1 MRTCKR
7 CGRTL
12 SDDEIV
18 CRACSGSDKSQE
30 SSSNLHGISVN
41 QCSFCGANLR
51 TEWEK
56 NNLMCVDCH
65 NRLDPEDSITMVKHT
80 ENELKPRSL
89 GGLNDWAVTYR
100 IYSVLFV
107 LAGIFVGW
115 YYCSQLGGDVEIA
128 IIIGAIIASVGA
140 FYSMVSTLFR
150 ALYDIVKGIYHI
162 ANNKGE

>member
-12 SDDEIV
+12 GDDEIV
-18 CRACSGSDKSQE
+18 CRACSGSGKSQD
-30 SSSNLHGISVN
+30 SGSNLYGISAN

-56 NNLMCVDCH
+56 NHRMCVDCH
-65 NRLDPEDSITMVKHT
+65 NRLDPEDGVPSVKRIDK
-80 ENELKPRSL
+80 ELKPRSL
-89 GGLNDWAVTYR
+89 EGLNDWAITYR

-107 LAGIFVGW
+107 LAGFFVGW
-115 YYCSQLGGDVEIA
+115 YYCSQLGGDVAIA
-128 IIIGAIIASVGA
+128 VIIGAIVASMGA
-140 FYSMVSTLFR
+140 FYSMISTLFR
-150 ALYDIVKGIYHI
+150 ALHDIVKGIYHI